1 MILVEIAGF
10 LGADAEERFTASGKK
25 VVSLRVATR
34 VRQGGAEETV
44 WWRVTIW
51 GDRYDK
57 MVPYLKKGASVLI
70 VGEMAKPETYTTKD
84 GATAISLSLN
94 AEIVKFSPFGKPE
107 SRDTVSSGGAEM
119 MPLHSQ
125 ASYGSVDTSESMA
138 GHTHDDL
145 PF

>member
-25 VVSLRVATR
+25 VVGLRVATR
-34 VRQGGAEETV
+34 VRQAGAEETV
-44 WWRVTIW
+44 WWRVSIW

-70 VGEMAKPETYTTKD
+70 IGDMGKPETYTAKD
-84 GATAISLSLN
+84 GSVAVSLSLN

-107 SRDTVSSGGAEM
+107 AKDSFSSSGADVM
-119 MPLHSQ
+119 SLQSQ
-125 ASYGSVDTSESMA
+125 AAYGAGDAAMA
-138 GHTHDDL
+138 GHVQDDL